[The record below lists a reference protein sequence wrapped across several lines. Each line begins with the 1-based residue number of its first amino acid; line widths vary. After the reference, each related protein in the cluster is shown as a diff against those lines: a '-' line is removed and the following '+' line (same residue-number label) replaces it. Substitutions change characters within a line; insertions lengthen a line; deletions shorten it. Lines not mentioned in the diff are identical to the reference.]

1 MDWIELGLENGPTQ
15 VMQLKMWYVVM

>member
-1 MDWIELGLENGPTQ
+1 MDWIELGLEYRPTQ